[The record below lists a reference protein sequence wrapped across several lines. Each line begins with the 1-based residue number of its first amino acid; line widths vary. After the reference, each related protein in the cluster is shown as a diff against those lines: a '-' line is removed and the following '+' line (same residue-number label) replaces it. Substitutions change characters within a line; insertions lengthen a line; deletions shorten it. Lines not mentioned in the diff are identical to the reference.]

1 MAPGMR
7 TEQSHQSAD
16 VIVIGAG
23 STGTNVAGYLRHHG
37 LSCVIVEG
45 ELVGGS
51 CSYWACTPSK
61 ALLAAPAAL
70 AAARRLPGS
79 ASAITGSLDTAAV
92 LARRDE
98 LVAHRD
104 DSSQVDWV
112 ESTEATLVRGHGR
125 LRGVRQVQVDRSDG
139 STIDLTAERAV
150 VVATGSGPM
159 VPPIEGLAEA
169 RPWTNREATEADHVP
184 ERLAIIGGGAVGC
197 ELGQAF
203 ARLGSNVTLIE
214 RADRIL
220 DAYPEWVAETVGTA
234 FAGDGIDVLCAAGV
248 DRAKRPEAGGP
259 VTLHVGDTELEVD
272 EVLVATGRHP
282 ATDDIG
288 LDTVDLGDDAGGFLT
303 VDALLRV
310 AGARDNIGSSGWLY
324 AVGDVNGRAL
334 LTHQGKYEA
343 RCVADTIADRPTP
356 ARADEGVVPQVV
368 FTDPPV
374 ASVGIT
380 SASADG
386 DLHEVVTVAADSVAA
401 AAIAA
406 DDRGHAE
413 LVVDR
418 ASQAVVGAT
427 FACHGADE
435 LLHAATVAIVCGI
448 TVDDLWHCVPSFPT
462 MSELWLRLLESR
474 LGL

>member
-1 MAPGMR
+1 MHA
-7 TEQSHQSAD
+7 EQSHPSAD
-16 VIVIGAG
+16 VIIIGAG
-23 STGTNVAGYLRHHG
+23 STGTNAAGYLRHHG

-79 ASAITGSLDTAAV
+79 AAALTGPLDADAV
-92 LARRDE
+92 FARREE

-104 DSSQVDWV
+104 DSSQAEWI
-112 ESTEATLVRGHGR
+112 ESTGATLVRGHAR
-125 LRGVRQVQVDRSDG
+125 LRGIKQVQVEQADG
-139 STIDLTAERAV
+139 STIDLAADRAV
-150 VVATGSGPM
+150 VVATGSAPM
-159 VPPIEGLAEA
+159 VPPVEGLAEA
-169 RPWTNREATEADHVP
+169 RPWTNREATEAEHAP

-203 ARLGSNVTLIE
+203 ARLGSQVTIIE

-220 DAYPEWVAETVGTA
+220 APYPPWVSETVANA
-234 FAGDGIDVLCAAGV
+234 FADDGIAVDCASGV
-248 DRAKRPEAGGP
+248 DRVKRPDEGGP
-259 VTLHVGDTELEVD
+259 VALYLGDAEIEAD

-282 ATDDIG
+282 ATDDMG
-288 LDTVDLGDDAGGFLT
+288 LDSVDLGDSAGGYLT

-310 AGARDNIGSSGWLY
+310 SGAPDNIGASGWLY
-324 AVGDVNGRAL
+324 AIGDVNGRAL

-343 RCVADTIADRPTP
+343 RCVADTIAGRPTP

-374 ASVGIT
+374 ASVGVNAET
-380 SASADG
+380 ADPE
-386 DLHEVVTVAADSVAA
+386 LHEIVTVRADSVAA
-401 AAIAA
+401 ASIAA
-406 DDRGHAE
+406 DDRGGAE
-413 LVVDR
+413 LVIDR
-418 ASQAVVGAT
+418 AQDTVVGAT

-462 MSELWLRLLESR
+462 MSELWLRLLETR
-474 LGL
+474 RGV

>member
-1 MAPGMR
+1 MNA
-7 TEQSHQSAD
+7 EQSHQSAD
-16 VIVIGAG
+16 VIVVGAG
-23 STGTNVAGYLRHHG
+23 STGTTAAGYLRRRG

-51 CSYWACTPSK
+51 CSYWACMPSK

-70 AAARRLPGS
+70 AAARRFPGS
-79 ASAITGSLDTAAV
+79 AAAVTGSLDPAAV
-92 LARRDE
+92 FARRDE

-104 DSSQVDWV
+104 DASQADWV
-112 ESTEATLVRGHGR
+112 ESTGATLLRGHAR
-125 LRGVRQVQVDRSDG
+125 LHGVRQVQVEQADG
-139 STIDLTAERAV
+139 STVALTAERAV
-150 VVATGSGPM
+150 IIATGSTPM

-169 RPWTNREATEADHVP
+169 GPWTNREATETRHAP
-184 ERLAIIGGGAVGC
+184 GRLAVIGGGAVGC

-203 ARLGSNVTLIE
+203 ARLGSSVTIIE

-220 DAYPEWVAETVGTA
+220 DAYPPWVSEIVATA
-234 FAGDGIDVLCAAGV
+234 FAGDGIEVRCVVGV
-248 DRAKRPEAGGP
+248 DRVERPHAGGP
-259 VTLHVGDTELEVD
+259 VVLSVGGTEIEAD

-288 LDTVDLGDDAGGFLT
+288 LDSVDLGDSAGDYLD

-310 AGARDNIGSSGWLY
+310 AGAPDNIGASGWLY
-324 AVGDVNGRAL
+324 AIGDVNGRAL

-343 RCVADTIADRPTP
+343 RCVAGTIADRPTP

-374 ASVGIT
+374 ASVGVS
-380 SASADG
+380 SATADPE
-386 DLHEVVTVAADSVAA
+386 LHEIVTVAAGSVAA

-406 DDRGHAE
+406 DERGCAE
-413 LVVDR
+413 LVIDR
-418 ASQAVVGAT
+418 STESVVGAT

-448 TVDDLWHCVPSFPT
+448 AVEDLWHCVPAFPT
-462 MSELWLRLLESR
+462 MSELWLRLLEAR
-474 LGL
+474 LDL